1 MGGRFVQRIQLSD
14 RVAFLNAIRE
24 CTQSAKEGTIRL
36 RMLRAQRAQ
45 AGRTKL
51 ETATMEMTYRPM
63 VDDHTGEVT
72 AIAVTRDLAEE
83 AAPANAPTQIA
94 ALRDPLIAIVEFS
107 AMLGRRL
114 PVAANAN
121 APDYARLIQSS
132 ASQMLDMVNAASIG
146 EMAGKPVHGR
156 PNGQFLPAATKS
168 NHQVPAARNSGQNG
182 QKKVFFPDLARLSG
196 ASRPTR
202 ERTGG

>member
-1 MGGRFVQRIQLSD
+1 
-14 RVAFLNAIRE
+14 
-24 CTQSAKEGTIRL
+24 
-36 RMLRAQRAQ
+36 
-45 AGRTKL
+45 
-51 ETATMEMTYRPM
+51 MTYRPM
-63 VDDHTGEVT
+63 VDDNTGEVT
-72 AIAVTRDLAEE
+72 VLAVTRDFVEE
-83 AAPANAPTQIA
+83 TAPVAGAPTQIT

-107 AMLGRRL
+107 AMLDRHR

-121 APDYARLIQSS
+121 MPDYARLIRSS
-132 ASQMLDMVNAASIG
+132 ANQMLDMVNATSREMVG
-146 EMAGKPVHGR
+146 EPAHGR
-156 PNGQFLPAATKS
+156 PNGRFLPAATKS